1 MLEFLAGFALGLWVG
16 SIVSI
21 VGIIYLKR
29 RGYIASPSEDLRPI
43 KRQVDELNKW
53 REESES
59 KTSTEWNRIK
69 ALEDGLQLLS
79 KHNEMTETVLQG
91 MSTDSTGSTERSRV
105 SRDPSERRRPS
116 PNSARATHELSVLRR
131 IPRPVL

>member
-91 MSTDSTGSTERSRV
+91 HEDRLDRLDGEVKSITGPLGEEETV
-105 SRDPSERRRPS
+105 
-116 PNSARATHELSVLRR
+116 TKLREGDA
-131 IPRPVL
+131 

>member
-69 ALEDGLQLLS
+69 ALEDGVQLLS

-91 MSTDSTGSTERSRV
+91 
-105 SRDPSERRRPS
+105 
-116 PNSARATHELSVLRR
+116 HEDRLDKLDGEVESISGPLGEETVTKLREGDA
-131 IPRPVL
+131 

>member
-1 MLEFLAGFALGLWVG
+1 MLEFCAGFALGLWVG

-21 VGIIYLKR
+21 VGIIYLKK

-43 KRQVDELNKW
+43 RRQVDELNKW
-53 REESES
+53 KEETES

-91 MSTDSTGSTERSRV
+91 
-105 SRDPSERRRPS
+105 
-116 PNSARATHELSVLRR
+116 HEDRLDKLDGEVESISGPLGEETVTKLREGDA
-131 IPRPVL
+131 

>member
-1 MLEFLAGFALGLWVG
+1 MLEFCAGFALGLWVG

-21 VGIIYLKR
+21 VGIIYLKK

-53 REESES
+53 RAETES

-69 ALEDGLQLLS
+69 ALEDGLQLIS

-91 MSTDSTGSTERSRV
+91 
-105 SRDPSERRRPS
+105 
-116 PNSARATHELSVLRR
+116 HEDRLDKLDGEVESISGPLGEETVTTVTKLREGDA
-131 IPRPVL
+131 

>member
-1 MLEFLAGFALGLWVG
+1 MLEFCAGFALGLWVG

-21 VGIIYLKR
+21 VGIVYLKK

-53 REESES
+53 MEETES

-91 MSTDSTGSTERSRV
+91 HEDRLDK
-105 SRDPSERRRPS
+105 RDGEVESISGPIGEE
-116 PNSARATHELSVLRR
+116 TVTKLREGDA
-131 IPRPVL
+131 

>member
-1 MLEFLAGFALGLWVG
+1 MLEFCAGFALGLWVG

-21 VGIIYLKR
+21 VGIIYLKK

-43 KRQVDELNKW
+43 RRQVDELNKW
-53 REESES
+53 KEETES

-91 MSTDSTGSTERSRV
+91 
-105 SRDPSERRRPS
+105 
-116 PNSARATHELSVLRR
+116 HEDRLDKLDGEVENFSGPLGEETVTKLREGDA
-131 IPRPVL
+131 

>member
-91 MSTDSTGSTERSRV
+91 
-105 SRDPSERRRPS
+105 
-116 PNSARATHELSVLRR
+116 HEDRLDKLDGEVESISGPLGEETVTTVTKLREGDA
-131 IPRPVL
+131 

>member
-1 MLEFLAGFALGLWVG
+1 MLEFCAGFALGLWVG

-21 VGIIYLKR
+21 VGIIYLKK

-53 REESES
+53 RAETES

-69 ALEDGLQLLS
+69 ALEDGLQLIS

-91 MSTDSTGSTERSRV
+91 
-105 SRDPSERRRPS
+105 
-116 PNSARATHELSVLRR
+116 HEDRLDKLDGEVESISGPLGEEETVTKLREGDA
-131 IPRPVL
+131 

>member
-69 ALEDGLQLLS
+69 ALEDGIQLLT
-79 KHNEMTETVLQG
+79 KHNEMTETILQG
-91 MSTDSTGSTERSRV
+91 
-105 SRDPSERRRPS
+105 
-116 PNSARATHELSVLRR
+116 HEDRLDKLDGEVESISGPLGEETVTKLREGDA
-131 IPRPVL
+131 

>member
-1 MLEFLAGFALGLWVG
+1 MLEFCAGFALGLWVG

-21 VGIIYLKR
+21 VGIVYLKK

-53 REESES
+53 MEETES

-91 MSTDSTGSTERSRV
+91 
-105 SRDPSERRRPS
+105 
-116 PNSARATHELSVLRR
+116 HEDRLDKLDGEVESISGPIGEETVTKLREGDA
-131 IPRPVL
+131 

>member
-53 REESES
+53 RAETES

-69 ALEDGLQLLS
+69 ALEDGIQLLT
-79 KHNEMTETVLQG
+79 KHNEMAETVLQG
-91 MSTDSTGSTERSRV
+91 
-105 SRDPSERRRPS
+105 
-116 PNSARATHELSVLRR
+116 HEDRLDRLDGEVESISGPLGEETVTKLREGDA
-131 IPRPVL
+131 

>member
-1 MLEFLAGFALGLWVG
+1 MLEFCAGFALGLWVG

-21 VGIIYLKR
+21 VGIIYLKK

-43 KRQVDELNKW
+43 RRQVDELNKW
-53 REESES
+53 RAETES

-91 MSTDSTGSTERSRV
+91 
-105 SRDPSERRRPS
+105 
-116 PNSARATHELSVLRR
+116 HEDRLDKLDGEVESISGPLGEETVTKLREGDA
-131 IPRPVL
+131 

>member
-1 MLEFLAGFALGLWVG
+1 MLEFCAGFALGLWVG

-43 KRQVDELNKW
+43 RRQVDELNKW
-53 REESES
+53 KEETES

-91 MSTDSTGSTERSRV
+91 
-105 SRDPSERRRPS
+105 
-116 PNSARATHELSVLRR
+116 HEDRLDKLDGEVESISGPLGEETVTKLREGDA
-131 IPRPVL
+131 

>member
-1 MLEFLAGFALGLWVG
+1 MLEFCAGFALGLWVG

-21 VGIIYLKR
+21 VGIIYLKK

-43 KRQVDELNKW
+43 RRQVDELNKW
-53 REESES
+53 RAETES

-91 MSTDSTGSTERSRV
+91 
-105 SRDPSERRRPS
+105 
-116 PNSARATHELSVLRR
+116 HEDRLDKLDGEVESISGPIGEETVTKLREGDA
-131 IPRPVL
+131 

>member
-1 MLEFLAGFALGLWVG
+1 MLEFCAGFALGLWVG

-21 VGIIYLKR
+21 VGIIYLKK

-43 KRQVDELNKW
+43 RRQVDELNKW
-53 REESES
+53 RAETES

-91 MSTDSTGSTERSRV
+91 
-105 SRDPSERRRPS
+105 
-116 PNSARATHELSVLRR
+116 HEDRLDKLDGEVENISGPLGEEETVTKLREGDA
-131 IPRPVL
+131 